1 MVIFV
6 FGLQGSGRR
15 EEMRKK
21 KNNRSYKFTEKKKS
35 VRGMIACVGAVIS
48 LLILAGML
56 IQAVT
61 SAGNG
66 GAFLGS
72 AGVVALF
79 VGVASFIEA
88 VQAVQEKDTFR
99 SIPYTAVGLSAVA
112 TVVSTLHVRNFVIK
126 EKTKWITNG

>member
-1 MVIFV
+1 
-6 FGLQGSGRR
+6 
-15 EEMRKK
+15 MRKK

-35 VRGMIACVGAVIS
+35 VRGMIACIGAVLS
-48 LLILAGML
+48 LLILAVML

-112 TVVSTLHVRNFVIK
+112 TVLWLALYMLGILL
-126 EKTKWITNG
+126 

>member
-1 MVIFV
+1 
-6 FGLQGSGRR
+6 
-15 EEMRKK
+15 MRKK

-72 AGVVALF
+72 AGVVA
-79 VGVASFIEA
+79 SFIEA

-112 TVVSTLHVRNFVIK
+112 TVLWLALYMLGILL
-126 EKTKWITNG
+126 

>member
-1 MVIFV
+1 
-6 FGLQGSGRR
+6 
-15 EEMRKK
+15 MRKK

-35 VRGMIACVGAVIS
+35 IRGIAACIGAVIS
-48 LLILAGML
+48 LLVLVVML
-56 IQAVT
+56 IQAVG

-72 AGVVALF
+72 AGVIALF

-99 SIPYTAVGLSAVA
+99 SIPYTAVALSAIA
-112 TVVSTLHVRNFVIK
+112 TVLWLALYMLGILL
-126 EKTKWITNG
+126 

>member
-1 MVIFV
+1 
-6 FGLQGSGRR
+6 
-15 EEMRKK
+15 
-21 KNNRSYKFTEKKKS
+21 
-35 VRGMIACVGAVIS
+35 
-48 LLILAGML
+48 ML

-112 TVVSTLHVRNFVIK
+112 TVLWLALYMLGILL
-126 EKTKWITNG
+126 

>member
-1 MVIFV
+1 
-6 FGLQGSGRR
+6 
-15 EEMRKK
+15 MRKK

-99 SIPYTAVGLSAVA
+99 SIPYTAVGLSAGCDSA
-112 TVVSTLHVRNFVIK
+112 VVSTLHVRNFVIK

>member
-1 MVIFV
+1 
-6 FGLQGSGRR
+6 
-15 EEMRKK
+15 
-21 KNNRSYKFTEKKKS
+21 
-35 VRGMIACVGAVIS
+35 MIACVGAVIS

-61 SAGNG
+61 SAGNS

-79 VGVASFIEA
+79 IGVASCIEA

-112 TVVSTLHVRNFVIK
+112 TVLWLALYMLGILL
-126 EKTKWITNG
+126 

>member
-88 VQAVQEKDTFR
+88 VQAVQEKDTLYGSR
-99 SIPYTAVGLSAVA
+99 IVGGCDSA
-112 TVVSTLHVRNFVIK
+112 VVSTLHVRNFVIK

>member
-1 MVIFV
+1 
-6 FGLQGSGRR
+6 
-15 EEMRKK
+15 
-21 KNNRSYKFTEKKKS
+21 
-35 VRGMIACVGAVIS
+35 MIACVGAVIS

-72 AGVVALF
+72 
-79 VGVASFIEA
+79 VGVESFMEA

-112 TVVSTLHVRNFVIK
+112 TVLWLALYMLGILL
-126 EKTKWITNG
+126 

>member
-1 MVIFV
+1 
-6 FGLQGSGRR
+6 
-15 EEMRKK
+15 MRKK

-35 VRGMIACVGAVIS
+35 VRGMIACIGAVIS

-61 SAGNG
+61 SA
-66 GAFLGS
+66 FLGS

-79 VGVASFIEA
+79 IGVASFIEA

-112 TVVSTLHVRNFVIK
+112 TVLWLALYMLGILL
-126 EKTKWITNG
+126 

>member
-1 MVIFV
+1 
-6 FGLQGSGRR
+6 
-15 EEMRKK
+15 MRKK

-35 VRGMIACVGAVIS
+35 VRGMIACV
-48 LLILAGML
+48 
-56 IQAVT
+56 
-61 SAGNG
+61 
-66 GAFLGS
+66 AFLGS

-112 TVVSTLHVRNFVIK
+112 TVLWLALYMLGILL
-126 EKTKWITNG
+126 

>member
-1 MVIFV
+1 
-6 FGLQGSGRR
+6 
-15 EEMRKK
+15 
-21 KNNRSYKFTEKKKS
+21 
-35 VRGMIACVGAVIS
+35 MIACVGAVIS

-72 AGVVALF
+72 AGV
-79 VGVASFIEA
+79 ASFIEA

-112 TVVSTLHVRNFVIK
+112 TVLWLALYMLGILL
-126 EKTKWITNG
+126 

>member
-1 MVIFV
+1 
-6 FGLQGSGRR
+6 
-15 EEMRKK
+15 
-21 KNNRSYKFTEKKKS
+21 
-35 VRGMIACVGAVIS
+35 MIACVGAVIS

-88 VQAVQEKDTFR
+88 VQAVQEKR
-99 SIPYTAVGLSAVA
+99 HLPLHSIYGSRIVGGCDSA
-112 TVVSTLHVRNFVIK
+112 VVSTLHVRNFVIK